1 MEGLADAF
9 YVPTCMYIT
18 HTAAVSRG
26 GGRGGEGGGDKAVR
40 QGKWKGWLMHFMFL
54 HVFILPIRLL
64 YPVEGGGIQSLLS
77 SCVIWICATVQ
88 VGMVLCP

>member
-40 QGKWKGWLMHFMFL
+40 QGKWKG
-54 HVFILPIRLL
+54 
-64 YPVEGGGIQSLLS
+64 
-77 SCVIWICATVQ
+77 
-88 VGMVLCP
+88 